1 MSKNYQYNASSKKN
15 QLSSPAFTM
24 IELVFAI
31 VLLGILAAMAL
42 PRIERDT
49 RQEAAD
55 NILSAI
61 RYTQHLALM
70 DNKIDNNNPSGAK
83 NWHRAFWQMRFAN
96 NGGEWQYIIASNNNY
111 DANLNKAT
119 ESALDPVNGKYIYAS
134 NANPASDE
142 SPNSFLSKKYG
153 IDNVDFTACN
163 GQVGTSNTGPGTT
176 VRHIAFDYLG
186 RLHRGVF
193 GATDNMS
200 TLMHADC
207 TIEFTFEDGSDD
219 LSIIIRKDTGY
230 ANIVDQNAS

>member
-1 MSKNYQYNASSKKN
+1 MRKNYLYNINMQTYKINK
-15 QLSSPAFTM
+15 PAFTM

-31 VLLGILAAMAL
+31 VVLGILAAMAL
-42 PRIERDT
+42 PRLERDT
-49 RQEAAD
+49 RQEAGD

-70 DNKIDNNNPSGAK
+70 DNKIDNNNAAGIV
-83 NWHRAFWQMRFAN
+83 NWHRAFWQIRFAN

-111 DANLNKAT
+111 DANLNKLT
-119 ESALDPVNGKYIYAS
+119 EAALDPVNGKYIYAS
-134 NANPASDE
+134 NANPATNE
-142 SPNSFLSKKYG
+142 SPNNFLTKKYG
-153 IDNVDFTACN
+153 VKTVDFTACA
-163 GQVGTSNTGPGTT
+163 GQTGSAVGGPGAGIK
-176 VRHIAFDYLG
+176 HIAFDYLG

-207 TIEFTFEDGSDD
+207 TIKFEFQDGSDD
-219 LSIIIRKDTGY
+219 LFILIRKDTGY

>member
-1 MSKNYQYNASSKKN
+1 
-15 QLSSPAFTM
+15 M

-31 VLLGILAAMAL
+31 VVLGILAAMAL
-42 PRIERDT
+42 PRLERDT
-49 RQEAAD
+49 RQEAGD
-55 NILSAI
+55 NVLSAI

-70 DNKIDNNNPSGAK
+70 DNKIDNNNPAGAK
-83 NWHRAFWQMRFAN
+83 NWHRAFWQIRFAN

-119 ESALDPVNGKYIYAS
+119 EAALDPVNGKYIYAS
-134 NANPASDE
+134 NANPATDE
-142 SPNSFLSKKYG
+142 SPNNFLTQKYG
-153 IDNVDFTACN
+153 VKTVDFTACT
-163 GQVGTSNTGPGTT
+163 GRTGSAAGGPGAG

-193 GATDNMS
+193 GATNNMS

-207 TIEFTFEDGSDD
+207 TIKFVFQDGSDD
-219 LSIIIRKDTGY
+219 LFILIRKDTGY